1 MTLTLNEKKRD
12 LNMDQPDFA
21 PLHEAS
27 CQELLLDQRANTF
40 DSVDQAAATKS
51 NCAGCDYSK
60 IEQPDFSPL
69 FVPASSALEPRAS
82 KAPFASL
89 VERAK
94 FLW

>member
-1 MTLTLNEKKRD
+1 MN
-12 LNMDQPDFA
+12 QPDFA

-27 CQELLLDQRANTF
+27 YQQLLLEQQVIN
-40 DSVDQAAATKS
+40 DQAAATKS
-51 NCAGCDYSK
+51 NCSSCDYSMM
-60 IEQPDFSPL
+60 EQPDFSPL

-82 KAPFASL
+82 TPFASL

>member
-1 MTLTLNEKKRD
+1 
-12 LNMDQPDFA
+12 MDQPDFA

-27 CQELLLDQRANTF
+27 YQELLLDQ
-40 DSVDQAAATKS
+40 QALSDLAASTKS
-51 NCAGCDYSK
+51 NCTDCDYSK
-60 IEQPDFSPL
+60 MEQPDFSPL
-69 FVPASSALEPRAS
+69 FVPASSSLEPRAS

>member
-1 MTLTLNEKKRD
+1 ME
-12 LNMDQPDFA
+12 QPDFA
-21 PLHEAS
+21 PLHGAS
-27 CQELLLDQRANTF
+27 YQQILLEQKVVT
-40 DSVDQAAATKS
+40 DQAAATKS
-51 NCAGCDYSK
+51 NCADCDYSN

-69 FVPASSALEPRAS
+69 FVPSSSSLESGAS